1 LSHGVIVR
9 ADELLALSTV
19 LIAPVSR
26 SALPRTFPPTI
37 TIDDQPMRI
46 LGL

>member
-1 LSHGVIVR
+1 LSHGVIVQT
-9 ADELLALSTV
+9 DELLALSTV
-19 LIAPVSR
+19 PIAPAFR
-26 SALPRTFPPTI
+26 SALRRTFPPTI